1 MSQLLKV
8 RGKSLECLIPAAE
21 LQGEEEAENHTT
33 CVCFPAL
40 GGEKK
45 TLKGPQRSSPG
56 GTERERTR
64 TASWVRPPSHSSS
77 WDFTGILARPLKQP
91 WSDILMLS
99 PANKDVRA
107 SKGSAG
113 ASWEWKK
120 SPERWGGWVSG
131 GVRGGTA
138 ARDDP
143 GTFPALPALPSP
155 PEPQG

>member
-1 MSQLLKV
+1 MCLRKSEEKAWSVSSQQLSSRGRKRQKITQPAFASQLWV
-8 RGKSLECLIPAAE
+8 GK
-21 LQGEEEAENHTT
+21 
-33 CVCFPAL
+33 
-40 GGEKK
+40 KK
-45 TLKGPQRSSPG
+45 PLKGALRSSPG

-77 WDFTGILARPLKQP
+77 WDFTGILARPFKQP
-91 WSDILMLS
+91 WSGILMLS

-107 SKGSAG
+107 SKGSVG

-131 GVRGGTA
+131 GGTA

-143 GTFPALPALPSP
+143 GTFPALPALPFP
-155 PEPQG
+155 PEPQD